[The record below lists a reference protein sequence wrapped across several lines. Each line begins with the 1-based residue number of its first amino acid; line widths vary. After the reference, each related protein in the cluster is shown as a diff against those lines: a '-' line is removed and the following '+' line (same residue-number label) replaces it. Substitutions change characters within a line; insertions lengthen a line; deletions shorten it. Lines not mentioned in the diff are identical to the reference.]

1 MNVWLSEIWRAWRA
15 SFRRP
20 GFLLLATGVLA
31 LGIGA
36 TSAVFTMIDATLLQ
50 PLPYRE
56 PARLIAVGQL
66 EDGGV
71 QGASPQQYQHMLQLE
86 GVQSI
91 GIYQGALPVNIA
103 GSGLP
108 VQVPAMHMDRG
119 LLSTLGVQL
128 QLGRNFTAEENRP
141 HGPQAMLVSHDF
153 WLRRF
158 GGRTDIV
165 GQSLR
170 VEGISHTIVG
180 VLPVSFN
187 LGAGDIVLPT
197 AFATNS
203 TDDGTNY
210 TVIARLDDGVE
221 AAAVA
226 EHVQARLHA
235 MYVDAGGDNF
245 WIKQHFGV
253 QNLQTFLNSEIQP
266 TLLMW
271 MACALLLL
279 LIALVNLTN
288 LMLLRT
294 LSRAHQSSVRGALG
308 ASLWRL
314 ALPSL
319 ADGLLAGIG
328 GIVIGQALAAGG
340 LFALRHAMPID
351 WMPIEWAGGSAI
363 HLGAMAWLLAA
374 GVGIFGSLLA
384 TGLGVWRGRHASSF
398 NELREGGRSGLDV
411 RSGRLG
417 RALVVAQ
424 MALATTLLCAAGMF
438 VHTLYDASKVNLGFH
453 ADGILTFEL
462 APITANYPDA
472 LAVQTL
478 SHQLVDRLR
487 LLPGVTDAV
496 ATTNLPAG
504 DFFGQFNLGGLH
516 LPGGEQFNAQFRGVG
531 NRFFSLF
538 DIHMREGRA
547 FMRTDV
553 RGGETVAVINQRLA
567 DQAYGGH
574 AVGQLI
580 QRGQG
585 KDMLSARI
593 IGVVADTYQFGPLN
607 PHSVVPILYL
617 PLTQTPD
624 DAMGAFRS
632 FEPMRFALKVHGRPD
647 EYRKSILQ
655 AVAEVAPDQPI
666 AHVRT
671 MNEVIFN
678 DILSP
683 SYFNLWLVSLFA
695 VLALLLA
702 AVGMYSVMA
711 VAVAAREPEF
721 GVRAALGASPARLVQ
736 LVLRG
741 GLRQIL
747 LGLLLGVMI
756 TLALSRV
763 LRSLIEQLGRHAFD
777 PLAVLGVCALLA
789 VAGVLACLVPALR
802 AARVHPMR
810 ALRGE

>member
-1 MNVWLSEIWRAWRA
+1 VNIWLTEIWRAWRA
-15 SFRRP
+15 SLRRP
-20 GFLLLATGVLA
+20 GFLLLAVGVLA

-36 TSAVFTMIDATLLQ
+36 ISAVFTMIDATLLQ

-56 PARLIAVGQL
+56 PARLVAVGQL

-71 QGASPQQYQHMLQLE
+71 QGTSPQQYQHLLQLE
-86 GVQSI
+86 GVRSI
-91 GIYQGALPVNIA
+91 GIYQGALPINIA

-119 LLSTLGVQL
+119 LLSTLGVKL
-128 QLGRNFTAEENRP
+128 ELGRNFTADEDLP
-141 HGPQAMLVSHDF
+141 HGPQAMLVSHNF
-153 WLRRF
+153 WIRRF
-158 GGRTDIV
+158 GGSSHVV

-170 VEGISHTIVG
+170 VEGVAHTIVG
-180 VLPVSFN
+180 VLPASFN
-187 LGAGDIVLPT
+187 LGDGDIVLPT
-197 AFATNS
+197 AFPANS
-203 TDDGTNY
+203 TDDGANY
-210 TVIARLDDGVE
+210 TVIARLDEGVD

-226 EHVQARLHA
+226 ARVQARLHA
-235 MYVDAGGDNF
+235 MYADAGGDDF

-253 QNLQTFLNSEIQP
+253 QNLQALLNSEIQP
-266 TLLMW
+266 TLFMW

-294 LSRAHQSSVRGALG
+294 LSRTHQYSVRGALG

-319 ADGLLAGIG
+319 ADGLLAGSG
-328 GIVIGQALAAGG
+328 GIVIGQALAAAA
-340 LFALRHAMPID
+340 LFALRHTMPLD
-351 WMPIEWAGGSAI
+351 WMPIEWAGGTAI
-363 HLGAMAWLLAA
+363 HLGSMSWLLAA

-384 TGLGVWRGRHASSF
+384 TGLGVWRGRRASSF
-398 NELREGGRSGLDV
+398 NELREGGRSGLDL

-424 MALATTLLCAAGMF
+424 MALATTLLCVAGMF
-438 VHTLYDASKVNLGFH
+438 VHTLYDASKVNLGFQ
-453 ADGILTFEL
+453 ADGVLTFEL
-462 APITANYPDA
+462 APIKANYPDA

-478 SHQLVDRLR
+478 SRQLVDRLR

-504 DFFGQFNLGGLH
+504 DFFGQFNLGGLQI
-516 LPGGEQFNAQFRGVG
+516 PGGKEFNAQFRGVG
-531 NRFFSLF
+531 TNFFSLF
-538 DIHMREGRA
+538 NIPMRQGRA
-547 FMRTDV
+547 FAGTDV
-553 RGGETVAVINQRLA
+553 RGGETVAIINQRLD
-567 DQAYGGH
+567 DQVYGGH
-574 AVGQLI
+574 ALGQLI

-585 KDMLSARI
+585 KDRLSARI
-593 IGVVADTYQFGPLN
+593 VGVVADTYQFGPLN
-607 PHSVVPILYL
+607 PRSIVPILYL

-624 DAMGAFRS
+624 DAMRAFRS
-632 FEPMRFALKVHGRPD
+632 FEPMRFAMTVHGRPD
-647 EYRKSILQ
+647 DYRKSILQ

-666 AHVRT
+666 ARVRT
-671 MNEVIFN
+671 MNDVIFN

-721 GVRAALGASPARLVQ
+721 GVRAALGASPARLVR

-763 LRSLIEQLGRHAFD
+763 LSSLIEQLGRHAFD
-777 PLAVLGVCALLA
+777 PMTVLGVCASLA
-789 VAGVLACLVPALR
+789 VAGLLACLIPALR